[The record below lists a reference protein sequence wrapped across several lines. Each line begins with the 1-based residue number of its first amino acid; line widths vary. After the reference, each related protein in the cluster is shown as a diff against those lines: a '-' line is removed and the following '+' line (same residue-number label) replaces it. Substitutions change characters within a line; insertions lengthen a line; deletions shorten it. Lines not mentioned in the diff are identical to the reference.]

1 MSFLETAVSLILL
14 VVAADRI
21 VEGSLGLSS
30 KLGLSKVVVGVVILG
45 FSGGLPE
52 LTAAGLA
59 SFHRLG
65 GVALGSVIGSITINT
80 TLVLGVAALIRP
92 IAIRSSLMKR
102 EGIIAAAATVI
113 FFAMALEGISHLEA
127 AIALALFVAVT
138 IYLVMATSPA
148 DIEELVEETTEAE
161 TVQAARR
168 KRLNLGPVGDLAV
181 GLVLMIAAAEVL
193 VLGINGLIHEFH
205 IDQGIAG
212 ALLVATG
219 ASIPELLNAIAAAR
233 RNEPEIV
240 VGNVLGAVLFNAT
253 AVAGFAG
260 IFHGALLSSGMRS
273 FALPLMVV
281 DVAACLTFLLTGGR
295 LRRLEAAALLGL
307 YVTSVIATAL

>member
-138 IYLVMATSPA
+138 IYLVVATSPA
-148 DIEELVEETTEAE
+148 DIEELVEETAEAE

-168 KRLNLGPVGDLAV
+168 KRFSFGPIGDLAF
-181 GLVLMIAAAEVL
+181 GLALMIAAAEVL

-253 AVAGFAG
+253 AVAGFSG
-260 IFHGALLSSGMRS
+260 VFHGALLSSGMRS
-273 FALPLMVV
+273 FALPLMVL

>member
-1 MSFLETAVSLILL
+1 MSFLETAVSLMLL

-21 VEGSLGLSS
+21 VEGSLGISS

-281 DVAACLTFLLTGGR
+281 DVAACLTFLITGGR